1 VAAAPPSASPTK
13 IRRAASLPDALTLD
27 AVLDR
32 TVVLGY
38 SKIGYSLRRRRWH
51 EIPSL
56 TGRTVLVTG
65 GGAGLGKATVA
76 ALARLGATVHMVVR
90 NRARGEAATADI
102 DGDVVVG
109 ECDVSDFASIRAY
122 AATAPLEIHALIHNA
137 GVLPPERTETAQ
149 GNETTFATHVLGP
162 HLLTELLLPA
172 LGADGDARAIF
183 VTSGGM
189 YSQKLATDD
198 LQYERGDFDGTTA
211 YARTK
216 RMQVVL
222 AEQWAERLAGSG
234 VAVASTHPGWADTPG
249 LAASLSTFHKYAG
262 PILRDLDQG
271 ADTAVWLAAAP
282 EVARTTGKLWHDRA
296 PRPTHY
302 VPWTRE
308 SADDRRALWRAVE
321 QLTHAT
327 P

>member
-1 VAAAPPSASPTK
+1 MD
-13 IRRAASLPDALTLD
+13 RALVP
-27 AVLDR
+27 
-32 TVVLGY
+32 GY
-38 SKIGYSLRRRRWH
+38 SKLGYAVRRRWWKDL
-51 EIPSL
+51 EAGSL
-56 TGRTVLVTG
+56 DGKVVLVTG
-65 GGAGLGKATVA
+65 ANSGLGRATVEG
-76 ALARLGATVHMVVR
+76 LVKIGATVHMVVR
-90 NRARGEAATADI
+90 SRAKGEAAAADI
-102 DGDVVVG
+102 DGDVVVD
-109 ECDVSDFASIRAY
+109 ECDVSDFASIRGY
-122 AATAPLEIHALIHNA
+122 AAEAPAKIHALIHNA
-137 GVLPPERTETAQ
+137 GVLPPERTETAD
-149 GNETTFATHVLGP
+149 GNETAFATHVLGP

-172 LGADGDARAIF
+172 LKADGDSRVIF

-189 YSQKLATDD
+189 YAQKLATDD

-234 VAVASTHPGWADTPG
+234 VVVNSTHPGWADTPG
-249 LAASLSTFHKYAG
+249 LAESLTTFHKYAR

-271 ADTAVWLAAAP
+271 SDTTVWLAAAAEAGP
-282 EVARTTGKLWHDRA
+282 VTGKLWHDRA

-308 SADDRRALWRAVE
+308 TADDRRALWRAVE
-321 QLTHAT
+321 ELTHPT